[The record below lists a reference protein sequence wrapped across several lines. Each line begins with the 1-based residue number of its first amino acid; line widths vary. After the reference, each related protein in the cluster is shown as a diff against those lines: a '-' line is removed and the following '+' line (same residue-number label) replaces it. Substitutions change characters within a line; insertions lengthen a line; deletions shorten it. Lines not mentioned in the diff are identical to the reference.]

1 MHSSDNLLH
10 RLKDLNEIGIALSQ
24 QRDLNSL
31 LETILVAAMRIT
43 HADAGTLYLHEQEQR
58 VLRFEIL
65 RNNTLN
71 KAMGGTSGV
80 PITFYPIQL
89 YDAAGKPNHAMVV
102 SHSAL
107 SGETVN
113 IPDAYMAEG
122 YDFSGTKKF
131 DAKTG
136 YRSQSFLTV
145 PMRNHE
151 NEVIGVL
158 QLINAQ
164 DQESGA
170 IVPFSRDDQQLLES
184 LASQAAIALTN
195 RHLIDQLEELFESFI
210 QLINTAIDDKSP
222 YTGGHCERVPVLTM
236 MLAEAVNRTTSGPLK
251 DFVMTEK
258 DRRELKI
265 AGLLHDCGKITT
277 PVHVVDKATKLHTLF
292 DRIHLLDTRVE
303 VLKRDA
309 EIEMLREGGSEAA
322 GHPSVSPLR
331 GLREIAAT
339 PSPLKGE
346 GGVTN
351 DLAVVVGQPSQM
363 ASSSIRGGKSEAV
376 TPIHAE
382 YAERIRQLDDDR
394 EFLRHCNVG
403 SEAMSAE
410 AQQRVRQIATYQW
423 RDGDGKASNFLSEDE
438 VENLTIRAGTLTA
451 AEREIINHHIDV
463 TIKMLESLP
472 WPRHLKNV
480 PEYAGGHHERM
491 DGKGYP
497 RGLTREQMSV
507 QARVM
512 GIADIFEA
520 LTAKD
525 RPYKKGKTLT
535 ESLTILGK
543 FKLGGHID
551 PDLFDV
557 FMREKVY
564 LDYAKQFLAPEQID
578 DVDLGKIPGVNL
590 DS

>member
-1 MHSSDNLLH
+1 MHSPDNLLH

-89 YDAAGKPNHAMVV
+89 YDDAGKPNHAMVV

-145 PMRNHE
+145 PMHNHE
-151 NEVIGVL
+151 NELIGVL

-164 DQESGA
+164 DQESSA
-170 IVPFSRDDQQLLES
+170 IIPFSMDDQQLLES

-195 RHLIDQLEELFESFI
+195 RHLIDQLEELFEAFI

-222 YTGGHCERVPVLTM
+222 YTGGHCARVPALTM
-236 MLAEAVNRTTSGPLK
+236 MLAEAVNRTTLGPLK
-251 DFVMTEK
+251 DFVMTDE

-292 DRIHLLDTRVE
+292 DRIHLLDTRFE

-309 EIEMLREGGSEAA
+309 EIAMLSRRQKTGDITS
-322 GHPSVSPLR
+322 
-331 GLREIAAT
+331 
-339 PSPLKGE
+339 
-346 GGVTN
+346 
-351 DLAVVVGQPSQM
+351 DLAGVVCQPSRM
-363 ASSSIRGGKSEAV
+363 ASSSIRGQSGVEE
-376 TPIHAE
+376 TTIRAE
-382 YAERIRQLDDDR
+382 YVARIRQLDDDR

-423 RDGDGKASNFLSEDE
+423 RDGDGKTRNFLSEDE
-438 VENLTIRAGTLTA
+438 AENLTIRAGTLTA

-497 RGLTREQMSV
+497 RGLTRDQMSV

-557 FMREKVY
+557 FIREKVY
-564 LDYAKQFLAPEQID
+564 LDYAKQFLAPELID
-578 DVDLGKIPGVNL
+578 DVDLSKIPGVNL